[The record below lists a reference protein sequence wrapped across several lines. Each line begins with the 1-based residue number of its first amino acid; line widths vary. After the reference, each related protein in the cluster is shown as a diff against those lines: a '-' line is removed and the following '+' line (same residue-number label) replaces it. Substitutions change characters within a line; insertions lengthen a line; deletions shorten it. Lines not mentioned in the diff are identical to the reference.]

1 VGHRGQSHYKE
12 QYTKRAHEKVKKQ
25 QEDLK
30 KMTNQIGAQS
40 LKLGTYTSKPFN
52 FETTNNEKLKDFKI
66 TTKFINDQPKFQ
78 SGKD

>member
-1 VGHRGQSHYKE
+1 
-12 QYTKRAHEKVKKQ
+12 
-25 QEDLK
+25 
-30 KMTNQIGAQS
+30 MTNQIGAQS
-40 LKLGTYTSKPFN
+40 LKLGTYAAKPFN